1 MQVSRLCAYTATLSG
16 EVELDFTLRTRRL
29 GRIQLPCRIHA
40 VGSAQPPIE
49 FVLAARSTGPTIA
62 FGTPDAPIATAAAA
76 VAFGKVPVLDTHTQ
90 TLTLHN
96 ASLIDASLKAFVA
109 GQGSAFTTSVREATL
124 APGGVL
130 DIAVSVRLDE
140 TVAFTDVLHCLVE
153 NGDELEV
160 PLSASGTGNTLYC
173 ADISGRELLDLGEQ
187 FTAAAFRKTIVVQ
200 NHGRRAM
207 SVAWVN
213 ADLERAKK
221 ELGKLLRGAN
231 GKPDMSLMPPERQAA
246 FAVEPERGVL
256 AAKAEMEFVVSGA
269 SAKARALCERL
280 QMLAGPATVSAQLLH
295 APLCAYVLVAEP
307 EASVSSGCWRPCHVS
322 APDSRFGASL
332 LCTVPQATRVHMSR
346 AHLQGKAEKVVF
358 DVDCVANVAPPL
370 LTFSERALTFDFCYD
385 PHTEQPPKQRT
396 VTVTNETRLPLAA
409 TLRAAPPFAL
419 SANEVALQPGASTEV
434 TVTMHYDFR
443 HDLVSQQLK
452 CAPV

>member
-1 MQVSRLCAYTATLSG
+1 MQLSRMCLYIAARAG

-109 GQGSAFTTSVREATL
+109 GQGSAFSTSVREATL
-124 APGGVL
+124 APGEVL

-140 TVAFTDVLHCLVE
+140 PVAFSDVLHCLVE
-153 NGDELEV
+153 NGDELEI
-160 PLSASGTGNTLYC
+160 PLSAQGTGNTLYC
-173 ADISGRELLDLGEQ
+173 ADISGRERLDLGEQ
-187 FTAAAFRKTIVVQ
+187 FTAAPFRRTIVVQ

-213 ADLERAKK
+213 ADLERTKK

-231 GKPDMSLMPPERQAA
+231 GKPDMSLIPAERQTA
-246 FAVEPERGVL
+246 FAVGPECAVL

-280 QMLAGPATVSAQLLH
+280 QMLAGPATVCAHLLH
-295 APLCAYVLVAEP
+295 ARLCACVLVAEP
-307 EASVSSGCWRPCHVS
+307 DACALCGHLAAIHEAQGCHTQ
-322 APDSRFGASL
+322 APD
-332 LCTVPQATRVHMSR
+332 
-346 AHLQGKAEKVVF
+346 
-358 DVDCVANVAPPL
+358 
-370 LTFSERALTFDFCYD
+370 
-385 PHTEQPPKQRT
+385 
-396 VTVTNETRLPLAA
+396 LAA
-409 TLRAAPPFAL
+409 PSCLFIKLCACTCRVRNCRERRRRWCLTLTVSPTSRHPCSPSPSVPSPLTSAMTRAPSSRP
-419 SANEVALQPGASTEV
+419 SSV
-434 TVTMHYDFR
+434 T
-443 HDLVSQQLK
+443 
-452 CAPV
+452 